1 MKKITLSLMFIFFI
15 FCLTSCGI
23 TEPETNEPWD
33 DLGGGG
39 SGEQTEE
46 SDITTEDV
54 DGKDEVENPD
64 TGNFETIIDGSITIN
79 LDELVNNSE
88 NYIYEEN
95 ILTIEK
101 EGTYALTGS
110 LQGALVV
117 KGNAEKI
124 VIILHNS
131 SIETLDTQNIPAITF
146 EKHSGERILSVYQDT
161 INKLSDSIGDDEN
174 GDGAIIQAK
183 KSSLTI
189 NGSGTLE
196 LTSKGVET
204 TAIKVKKDLAIY
216 SSTININTSDHG
228 IKSGEL
234 LSVHSANLNITA
246 SGDGMKT
253 DVEAESTEEGDEY
266 TSNPY
271 AGYIY
276 IENSNI
282 TINAG
287 DDGISANSLLKIN
300 NTENHLINV
309 ITNNGAP
316 QRITEA
322 SSDSANGKAI
332 KVDGI
337 TLVVDEVETEL
348 PSKCENNYALYILGG
363 KFIINSNSDAISSK
377 GNLIIDN
384 GTFDISTGDDG
395 IHAEYI
401 TKINNGNILINKCYE
416 GIEGASV
423 EIYNGTINLTSTDDG
438 INAANADLVNHPYNI
453 YIGGGNITVNAG
465 GDGVDSN
472 GTIEFAGGT
481 TIIYGP
487 TSGANG
493 SLDADRG
500 ILVNGGVLVAVGP
513 MGMIE
518 TPASNSK
525 QCCVCYSTSG
535 SANSQLVIKD
545 DKGNVL
551 FETTSPKSYQS
562 VVVSLPEFVIGSTY
576 SITTSSSTQ
585 TFNITSILTNALG
598 GGMGPGGNMGPGG
611 RPPRW

>member
-1 MKKITLSLMFIFFI
+1 MRKIILSLMLIFTT
-15 FCLTSCGI
+15 FCLISCCV
-23 TEPETNEPWD
+23 TPDEKEPWD

-46 SDITTEDV
+46 SDITTGDIDKNE
-54 DGKDEVENPD
+54 EVENPD
-64 TGNFETIIDGSITIN
+64 TEIFETLIEEARRIDLNS
-79 LDELVNNSE
+79 LVSDSE
-88 NYIYEEN
+88 DYSYEESV
-95 ILTIEK
+95 LTIEK

-110 LQGALVV
+110 LHGALVV

-124 VIILHNS
+124 VIILYNA
-131 SIETLDTQNIPAITF
+131 SIETLDTQNVPAITF
-146 EKHSGERILSVYQDT
+146 QKHSGERILSLYEGT

-216 SSTININTSDHG
+216 ASTININTSDHG

-253 DVEAESTEEGDEY
+253 DVEAKSVEEGEEY

-271 AGYIY
+271 AGFIY

-300 NTENHLINV
+300 NTEDYLID
-309 ITNNGAP
+309 ITTNNGAP

-322 SSDSANGKAI
+322 SSDSADGKAI

-384 GTFDISTGDDG
+384 GIFDISTGDDG

-401 TKINNGNILINKCYE
+401 TKINNGNILINKSYE

-438 INAANADLVNHPYNI
+438 INAANSDLVNYPYNI
-453 YIGGGNITVNAG
+453 YIGGGNITVNAE

-487 TSGANG
+487 TNGGNG

-500 ILVNGGVLVAVGP
+500 ILVNGGILVAVGA

-525 QCCVCYSTSG
+525 QCCVCYGASG

-545 DKGNVL
+545 DKENVL
-551 FETTSPKSYQS
+551 FETTIPKSYQS
-562 VVVSLPEFVIGSTY
+562 VVVSLPEFTIGNTY

-585 TFNITSILTNALG
+585 IFNITSILTNALG

-611 RPPRW
+611 RPPRK